1 MEFWEAPMA
10 GCQYTEVNRRQKSF
24 HRGDSSLLCSSVCES
39 LEEEEEEEEEEAVS
53 SPATD
58 YSQQLCSILG
68 YETAEYFLNPPPMDF
83 QVSPSLQEI
92 LDEMEDP
99 LGAEELWRILQA
111 KSKQKLREEYGEP
124 IRPEMINILKN
135 FAQRPTM
142 QKVATKRHH
151 LTYIRQTL
159 QHQQDLTN
167 MLLSENPLP
176 DINAAGGT
184 EGLQGFRSQ
193 NTKNQCRTGAGHF
206 HTRRKCRT

>member
-1 MEFWEAPMA
+1 MA
-10 GCQYTEVNRRQKSF
+10 GCQYPGANRRQKSF

-39 LEEEEEEEEEEAVS
+39 LHEEEEEEAGS
-53 SPATD
+53 SPDTD
-58 YSQQLCSILG
+58 YAQQLCSILG

-83 QVSPSLQEI
+83 QVSPSLQKI
-92 LDEMEDP
+92 LDQMEDP

-111 KSKQKLREEYGEP
+111 ESKKKLSEEYGEP

-176 DINAAGGT
+176 DINGCQGA
-184 EGLQGFRSQ
+184 EGPRGFPSQ
-193 NTKNQCRTGAGHF
+193 NTGHRCHTGPGHS
-206 HTRRKCRT
+206 HARRKCRT